1 MTPSIP
7 AADTAQAHH
16 QADQPAST
24 PILHHYATSPFAEKA
39 RLMLGFKGLDWLS
52 VRMPAIMPKPD
63 LLALTGG
70 YRRAPV
76 LQVGADVYCD
86 TALIARVLEALR
98 PGPTLFPASA
108 PLAPLLAQWADST
121 LFWIAIP
128 YTMQP
133 AGMAALFAGQPPEAL
148 QAFAADRKPFSASIW
163 RLPLAEATL
172 QLQAAL
178 AVLEAQLGEVQ
189 EAQPAHG
196 RVYLLGDAAS
206 VADFSVAHCLW
217 FIRRAPPVA
226 GVLAPYAR
234 LGAWL
239 DRVLAIGHGH
249 SQPLAA
255 EDALAIARAAT
266 PQHSAVMPG
275 QGFAAGQRVSVAAAD
290 YGTEPSA
297 GTLVGLGEDEI
308 VIRREDPRAGTVHVH
323 FPRRGYQ
330 LRTED

>member
-1 MTPSIP
+1 MNATTPV
-7 AADTAQAHH
+7 
-16 QADQPAST
+16 
-24 PILHHYATSPFAEKA
+24 LHHYATSPFAEKA
-39 RLMLGFKGLDWLS
+39 RLMLGFKGLDWQS

-76 LQVGADVYCD
+76 LQIGADVYCD

-108 PLAPLLAQWADST
+108 PLAPVLAQWADST

-133 AGMAALFAGQPPEAL
+133 AGIAALFAGQPPEAL
-148 QAFAADRKPFSASIW
+148 QAFAADRKPFSASVR

-178 AVLEAQLGEVQ
+178 ATLEAQLAEP
-189 EAQPAHG
+189 QPG
-196 RVYLLGDAAS
+196 QRRGYLLGDEPS

-239 DRVLAIGHGH
+239 DRVLAIGHGR
-249 SQPLAA
+249 SQPLPAD
-255 EDALAIARAAT
+255 EALAIARAAV
-266 PQHSAVMPG
+266 PQAADVMSG
-275 QGFAAGQRVSVAAAD
+275 QGLAAGQRVSVAAAD

-308 VIRREDPRAGTVHVH
+308 VIRREDARAGTVHVH